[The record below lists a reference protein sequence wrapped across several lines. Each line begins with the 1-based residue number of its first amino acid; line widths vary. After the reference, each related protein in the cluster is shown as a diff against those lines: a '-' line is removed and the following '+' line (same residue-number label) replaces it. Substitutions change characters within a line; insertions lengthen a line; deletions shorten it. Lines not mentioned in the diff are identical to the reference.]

1 MVVMDGDD
9 DGDDDYNDSDDNG
22 DCDDGAASD
31 CDHDDVIDDD
41 GDDDDD
47 VDDDG
52 DDDDDDDD
60 FDDDSDVVFDRAPL
74 QENYDK
80 NGQPLAD
87 VNLGNVDWSRELG
100 EFAWKEPVDD
110 IVDGIVHRAT
120 KIERAMP
127 YGIKLANGAEKQWH
141 FEARRGS
148 SSSSPSLFPR
158 MPLGINMF
166 VICLQHNGSP
176 LLDHRL

>member
-52 DDDDDDDD
+52 DDDDDDD

-87 VNLGNVDWSRELG
+87 VNLGNVDWSSELG
-100 EFAWKEPVDD
+100 EFARKELVDD

-120 KIERAMP
+120 KIERALP
-127 YGIKLANGAEKQWH
+127 YGIRLANGAEKQWH

-148 SSSSPSLFPR
+148 SSSSPSLFPC

>member
-9 DGDDDYNDSDDNG
+9 DGDDDYNDRDDNG
-22 DCDDGAASD
+22 DCDDGVASD

-52 DDDDDDDD
+52 DDDDDDD

-120 KIERAMP
+120 KIERALP
-127 YGIKLANGAEKQWH
+127 YGIKLATGAEKQWH
-141 FEARRGS
+141 FEARRGL
-148 SSSSPSLFPR
+148 SSSSPSLFPC